1 MVKERQFRVYNKL
14 TEERTFRV
22 YNRITQ
28 EWLSVQSLEKLSR
41 FLKVPLDRLPQ
52 GTFKRFESGRFIVT
66 EIKRN

>member
-1 MVKERQFRVYNKL
+1 MSSDQ
-14 TEERTFRV
+14 RTFRV
-22 YNRITQ
+22 YNRITE
-28 EWLSVQSLEKLSR
+28 EWLAVRSLEKLSR